1 MTEAIQFLV
10 AALSLLGVIICAL
23 SWLAIREIR
32 KGRKENGVLDL
43 EEVRQEFSRFL
54 AEDPRAK
61 LRIDAALGH
70 IALMCYKRGA
80 ADALE
85 NLEKKEEEGK

>member
-32 KGRKENGVLDL
+32 KGRKENRD
-43 EEVRQEFSRFL
+43 VRS
-54 AEDPRAK
+54 
-61 LRIDAALGH
+61 
-70 IALMCYKRGA
+70 
-80 ADALE
+80 
-85 NLEKKEEEGK
+85 